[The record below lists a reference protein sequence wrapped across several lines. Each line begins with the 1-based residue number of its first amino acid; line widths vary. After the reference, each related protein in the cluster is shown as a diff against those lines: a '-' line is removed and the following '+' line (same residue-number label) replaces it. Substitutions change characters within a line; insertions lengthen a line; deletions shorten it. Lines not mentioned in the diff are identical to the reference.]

1 MGAQL
6 YADAARAVNEYGSVN
21 ASKRAIVIA
30 GPHAVRAHDRTVDVL
45 QRTILERFE
54 NAVQTG
60 DLKELSNL
68 TPLLGLLNMADKGVG
83 LYLKFAQ
90 ENLSIV
96 MNAGLEQDEQVEN
109 AQKMEQAEI
118 DAGMVISRA
127 EARRR
132 EGKEVV
138 TACTKLAKIYNAA
151 VTFLRHHLPMVA
163 YSLGQA
169 EGDAALVQLIHAE
182 VERRATDV
190 IRQYIIVKKLSKLG
204 MRSSGVANA
213 IEEKYLSGDGMQYD
227 QKDLFDLDSSIT
239 SGGNIGSTTED
250 KKNVLE
256 LMDDCGFKAD
266 LGSFV
271 HVNAS
276 LDELALLLQHTESY
290 ERFIRHAVDEVNKAR
305 KLRKEQMWK
314 ERKAKWMQELENE
327 GKDVT
332 IEEAAKFDEQMKQ
345 FDKNQRVQDVLPHQ
359 TQLNDIVVETGG
371 YYSGLERTFLLGSLQ
386 RALQSVNISDNRSY
400 SPITILPPNRPLNAA
415 GCNALQTSVVEECLY
430 AAQRSTLRAFA
441 TGQSATASA
450 ASNFC
455 ADILGRFL
463 LEVLVHR
470 ADSGTLMLKPGDGL
484 LPGQSGLGQAALT
497 MMSSAQKGLSKATT
511 KGLIVG
517 NSQAEER
524 VLVRQRIQEGIAMSC
539 AKLND
544 LEVAIDYTMRLEK
557 KLLQEVSTT
566 FPPGKKETEQL
577 NACIKSL
584 AGAQES
590 FQSASNEAIDHLAS
604 TLMPRVRSI
613 VNESVGQDNTTTTG
627 FMGGGTVPGTSVR
640 MNYHLDDEAYEMAQ
654 LSEGYISR
662 LCQSL
667 HDLVNPLRAHLAPRL
682 SDNLLLGVIGGASK
696 RLEGAIKRSQFT
708 PLGALSLDSDI
719 RFFVNF
725 VKERFDSPNLSSS
738 VTLYRACNPLARL
751 AQISLLMNVD
761 DLEDV
766 LDLISS
772 SKRKQMWD
780 ISLSDAKA
788 FLNLRVDFEGRK
800 VNELLQISD

>member
-1 MGAQL
+1 VA
-6 YADAARAVNEYGSVN
+6 EYQNVN
-21 ASKRAIVIA
+21 ASQRAEVIA
-30 GPHAVRAHDRTVDVL
+30 GPHAVRAHGRTVDVL
-45 QRTILERFE
+45 QRTVLERFE
-54 NAVQTG
+54 NAVQNS

-68 TPLLGLLNMADKGVG
+68 TPLLGLLNMAEKGVG

-90 ENLSIV
+90 ENLSSV
-96 MNAGLEQDEQVEN
+96 MNAGMAQDEEVEN
-109 AQKMEQAEI
+109 VQAMEKAEVES
-118 DAGMVISRA
+118 GVRISRA
-127 EARRR
+127 EAKRR

-163 YSLGQA
+163 YSLGNA
-169 EGDAALVQLIHAE
+169 DGDAALVQLIHAE
-182 VERRATDV
+182 VERRAAEV
-190 IRQYIIVKKLSKLG
+190 IRQYIVVKKLTKLST
-204 MRSSGVANA
+204 RSIGVANA
-213 IEEKYLSGDGMQYD
+213 IEEKYLSGDGLQYD
-227 QKDLFDLDSSIT
+227 RQDLFDAAAA
-239 SGGNIGSTTED
+239 SGANGTGSAED
-250 KKNVLE
+250 KKSMLE
-256 LMDDCGFKAD
+256 LMDDCGFKTD
-266 LGSFV
+266 LGTFV
-271 HVNAS
+271 QVNAS

-305 KLRKEQMWK
+305 KLRKEQMDK
-314 ERKAKWMQELENE
+314 ERKMKWMQDLENE

-332 IEEAAKFDEQMKQ
+332 VEEAAKFDKEMKEI
-345 FDKNQRVQDVLPHQ
+345 DKNKRVQDVLPLQ
-359 TQLNDIVVETGG
+359 TQLSDIVVETGG
-371 YYSGLERTFLLGSLQ
+371 YYSGIERTFLLGSLQ
-386 RALQSVNISDNRSY
+386 RALQSVSISDDRSFC
-400 SPITILPPNRPLNAA
+400 PITILPPNRRPNAA

-441 TGQSATASA
+441 TGQCNTASA

-470 ADSGTLMLKPGDGL
+470 ADSGTSMLKPGDGL
-484 LPGQSGLGQAALT
+484 LPGQGGLGQTALAV
-497 MMSSAQKGLSKATT
+497 MSSAQKGLSKATS
-511 KGLIVG
+511 KGLMVG
-517 NSQAEER
+517 STEFEER
-524 VLVRQRIQEGIAMSC
+524 ELMRQRIEEGIAMSC

-544 LEVAIDYTMRLEK
+544 LEVAVDYTMRLER

-577 NACIKSL
+577 NSCIKSL
-584 AGAQES
+584 TGVQES

-613 VNESVGQDNTTTTG
+613 VNESVGQDNVATTG

-667 HDLVNPLRAHLAPRL
+667 DELVNPLRSHLAPRL
-682 SDNLLLGVIGGASK
+682 SDNLILGVIAGASK

-708 PLGALSLDSDI
+708 PLGALALDSDI
-719 RFFVNF
+719 RYFVNF

-738 VTLYRACNPLARL
+738 VTLYKACNPLARL
-751 AQISLLMNVD
+751 VQISLLMNVD

>member
-1 MGAQL
+1 MAE
-6 YADAARAVNEYGSVN
+6 YTAVNASARAV
-21 ASKRAIVIA
+21 VIA
-30 GPHAVRAHDRTVDVL
+30 GPHAVRAHERTADVL

-54 NAVQTG
+54 NAVQVG
-60 DLKELSNL
+60 DLKDLSNL
-68 TPLLGLLNMADKGVG
+68 TPLLGLLKMAEKGVG

-90 ENLSIV
+90 ENLSAV
-96 MNAGLEQDEQVEN
+96 MNAGLAEDEQVEN
-109 AQKMEQAEI
+109 VQKMEQAEM
-118 DAGMVISRA
+118 DAGVKISRA

-190 IRQYIIVKKLSKLG
+190 IREYIMVKKLAKLAV
-204 MRSSGVANA
+204 RSNGVANA

-227 QKDLFDLDSSIT
+227 RQDLFDGANGSNG
-239 SGGNIGSTTED
+239 SGTVGD
-250 KKNVLE
+250 KRSALE
-256 LMDDCGFKAD
+256 MMDDCGFKAD
-266 LGSFV
+266 LGTFV

-305 KLRKEQMWK
+305 KLRKEQMHK

-332 IEEAAKFDEQMKQ
+332 VEEATKFDEEMKQ
-345 FDKNQRVQDVLPHQ
+345 IDKKHRVQDVLPQQ
-359 TQLNDIVVETGG
+359 TQLNDIVVEAGG

-386 RALQSVNISDNRSY
+386 RALQSVSISDDRSY
-400 SPITILPPNRPLNAA
+400 SPITILAPNRPPNAA
-415 GCNALQTSVVEECLY
+415 GCNALQTSVIEECLY

-441 TGQSATASA
+441 TGQCVTASA

-455 ADILGRFL
+455 VDILGRVL
-463 LEVLVHR
+463 LEVLVQR
-470 ADSGTLMLKPGDGL
+470 ADVGTSMLKPGDGL
-484 LPGQSGLGQAALT
+484 LPGQGGLGQTALAV
-497 MMSSAQKGLSKATT
+497 MSSAQKGLSKATT
-511 KGLIVG
+511 KGLMVG
-517 NSQAEER
+517 NTEAEER
-524 VLVRQRIQEGIAMSC
+524 ILVRQRVREGIAMSC

-544 LEVAIDYTMRLEK
+544 LEVAIDYTIRLEK
-557 KLLQEVSTT
+557 KLLQEVTTT

-577 NACIKSL
+577 NTCIKSL
-584 AGAQES
+584 NGVQEL

-613 VNESVGQDNTTTTG
+613 VNEAVGQDNATTTG

-654 LSEGYISR
+654 LSEGYMSR
-662 LCQSL
+662 L
-667 HDLVNPLRAHLAPRL
+667 
-682 SDNLLLGVIGGASK
+682 
-696 RLEGAIKRSQFT
+696 
-708 PLGALSLDSDI
+708 
-719 RFFVNF
+719 
-725 VKERFDSPNLSSS
+725 
-738 VTLYRACNPLARL
+738 
-751 AQISLLMNVD
+751 
-761 DLEDV
+761 
-766 LDLISS
+766 
-772 SKRKQMWD
+772 
-780 ISLSDAKA
+780 
-788 FLNLRVDFEGRK
+788 
-800 VNELLQISD
+800 